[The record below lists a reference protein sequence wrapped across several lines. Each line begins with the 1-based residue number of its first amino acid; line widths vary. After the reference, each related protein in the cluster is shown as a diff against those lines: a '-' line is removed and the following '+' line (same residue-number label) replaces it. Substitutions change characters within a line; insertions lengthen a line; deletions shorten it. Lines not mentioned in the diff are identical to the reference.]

1 MQDEFCQE
9 HPWNLTVEETIT
21 ALLAA
26 EAAAMAER
34 RPTIDATI
42 ILKLQFF

>member
-26 EAAAMAER
+26 EAAAIAER
-34 RPTIDATI
+34 RPTVDATN
-42 ILKLQFF
+42 ILK